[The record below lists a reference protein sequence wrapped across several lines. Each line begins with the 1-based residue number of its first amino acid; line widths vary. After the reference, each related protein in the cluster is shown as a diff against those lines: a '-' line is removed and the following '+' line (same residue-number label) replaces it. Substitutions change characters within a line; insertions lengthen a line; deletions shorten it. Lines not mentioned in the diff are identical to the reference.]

1 MGLFGNRWVVVRAE
15 SGTKADEIDRLYSLF
30 KGQGLKA
37 KVEFDGSAV
46 KRVKVHKNDV
56 ERAKELIDVFDKER

>member
-1 MGLFGNRWVVVRAE
+1 MGLFGNRWVVMRSE
-15 SGTKADEIDRLYSLF
+15 SGARADEIDRLYALF
-30 KGQGLKA
+30 KEQGLKA
-37 KVEFDGSAV
+37 KVEFDGGTV